1 MTILSQTVRRTPS
14 TLKRATFAAVL
25 MGGLLLTA
33 CGGTTPVVDPI
44 PVTISSVTVTPI
56 GTSLAVGATQQ
67 LKADVMG
74 SGTYSTAVTWK
85 SSDGSVLTVDA
96 NGLVTAKAAG
106 TATVTATSTADASKS
121 GSVTVK
127 VAAVVPPFATVKV
140 SFRPQL
146 QDATTTPLPAGYTA
160 DFGAAY
166 TAAKASG
173 WITEASAGTPTAVP
187 VDLTPNT
194 RDRKVT
200 TVSPEQNT
208 FIHMQ
213 YTAAGIGNKTFGAWE
228 YNVPNGSYN
237 VTVSVG
243 DAGATFPDTTPPNS
257 THTINVEGQPAIIA
271 FVPPNNTTL
280 FKTATVTVNVTD
292 GKLTVDAKG
301 GTNTKLNYVTI
312 AAVTAAPKY

>member
-1 MTILSQTVRRTPS
+1 MTVLSQTARRTPS

-33 CGGTTPVVDPI
+33 CGGTTPIVDPPPI
-44 PVTISSVTVTPI
+44 TGPAVSSVTVTPI

-67 LKADVMG
+67 LKANVMG
-74 SGTYSTAVTWK
+74 SGAYSTTVTWSVK
-85 SSDGSVLTVDA
+85 SGDTTVLSVDT

-106 TATVTATSTADASKS
+106 TATVIATSTTDTSKS
-121 GSVTVK
+121 GSVIVTVN
-127 VAAVVPPFATVKV
+127 AAVVTPPFAAVKINFQPAG
-140 SFRPQL
+140 S
-146 QDATTTPLPAGYTA
+146 TTPPGFVA
-160 DFGAAY
+160 DTGAAY
-166 TAAKASG
+166 STSAGSG
-173 WITEASAGTPTAVP
+173 WITELSAGTATAVP

-194 RDRKVT
+194 RDRNVT
-200 TVSPEQNT
+200 GVSPEQNT

-213 YTAAGIGNKTFGAWE
+213 YSATGIGNKTFGAWE

-243 DAGATFPDTTPPNS
+243 DALAPTDS
-257 THTINVEGQPAIIA
+257 VYAINVEGTVALAPTQASATAP
-271 FVPPNNTTL
+271 

-301 GTNTKLNYVTI
+301 GTNTKLDYVTI
-312 AAVTAAPKY
+312 AAATAAPKY

>member
-1 MTILSQTVRRTPS
+1 MTILSQTARRTPS

-33 CGGTTPVVDPI
+33 CGGTTPIVDPI
-44 PVTISSVTVTPI
+44 PVISSVTVTPI

-67 LKADVMG
+67 LKVDVMG

-127 VAAVVPPFATVKV
+127 VAVVAPPFATVKV
-140 SFRPQL
+140 SFRPQN
-146 QDATTTPLPAGYTA
+146 ATTPLPMGFSA
-160 DFGAAY
+160 DIGAAY

-173 WITEASAGTPTAVP
+173 WVTEATAGTATATP
-187 VDLTPNT
+187 LDLTLNT
-194 RDRKVT
+194 RDRAASGVAA
-200 TVSPEQNT
+200 EQNT

-243 DAGATFPDTTPPNS
+243 DALAPTDS
-257 THTINVEGQPAIIA
+257 IYAINVEGTVALAPTPASA
-271 FVPPNNTTL
+271 TAP

-312 AAVTAAPKY
+312 AAVTATPKY

>member
-1 MTILSQTVRRTPS
+1 MTILSQTARRTPT

-33 CGGTTPVVDPI
+33 CGGTTPIVDPI

-74 SGTYSTAVTWK
+74 SGAYSNAVTWK
-85 SSDGSVLTVDA
+85 SSDVAVLTVDT

-106 TATVTATSTADASKS
+106 TATVTATSTADASMS
-121 GSVTVK
+121 GNVTVK
-127 VAAVVPPFATVKV
+127 VTAVAPAFATVKV
-140 SFRPQL
+140 SFRPQN
-146 QDATTTPLPAGYTA
+146 ATTPLPMGFSA
-160 DFGAAY
+160 DIGAAY
-166 TAAKASG
+166 TVTAAKASG
-173 WITEASAGTPTAVP
+173 WVTETTAGTATATP
-187 VDLTPNT
+187 LDLTPNT
-194 RDRKVT
+194 RDRAAPGVAA
-200 TVSPEQNT
+200 EQNT

-243 DAGATFPDTTPPNS
+243 DALAPTDS
-257 THTINVEGQPAIIA
+257 IYAINVEGTVALAPTPASA
-271 FVPPNNTTL
+271 TAP

>member
-1 MTILSQTVRRTPS
+1 MTILSQTARRTPS

-33 CGGTTPVVDPI
+33 CGGTTPIVDPI
-44 PVTISSVTVTPI
+44 PVISSVTVTPI

-67 LKADVMG
+67 LKVDVMG

-127 VAAVVPPFATVKV
+127 VAVVAPPFATVKV
-140 SFRPQL
+140 SFRPQN
-146 QDATTTPLPAGYTA
+146 ATTPLPMGFSA
-160 DFGAAY
+160 DIGAAY

-173 WITEASAGTPTAVP
+173 WVTEATAGTATATP
-187 VDLTPNT
+187 LDLTLNT
-194 RDRKVT
+194 RDRAASGVAA
-200 TVSPEQNT
+200 EQNT

-243 DAGATFPDTTPPNS
+243 DALAPTDS
-257 THTINVEGQPAIIA
+257 IYAINVEGTVALAPTPASA
-271 FVPPNNTTL
+271 TAP

>member
-1 MTILSQTVRRTPS
+1 MTILSQTARRTPT

-33 CGGTTPVVDPI
+33 CGGTTPIVDPI

-56 GTSLAVGATQQ
+56 GTSLTVGATQQ

-74 SGTYSTAVTWK
+74 SGAYSNAVTWK
-85 SSDGSVLTVDA
+85 SSDVAVLTVDT

-106 TATVTATSTADASKS
+106 TATVTATSTADASMS
-121 GSVTVK
+121 GNVTVK
-127 VAAVVPPFATVKV
+127 VTAVAPAFATVKV
-140 SFRPQL
+140 SFRPQN
-146 QDATTTPLPAGYTA
+146 ATTPLPVGFSA
-160 DFGAAY
+160 DIGAAY

-173 WITEASAGTPTAVP
+173 WVTEATAGTATATP
-187 VDLTPNT
+187 LDLTLNT
-194 RDRKVT
+194 RDRAASGVAA
-200 TVSPEQNT
+200 EQNT

-301 GTNTKLNYVTI
+301 GTNTKLDYVTI
-312 AAVTAAPKY
+312 AAATAAPKY

>member
-1 MTILSQTVRRTPS
+1 MTILSQTARRTPT

-33 CGGTTPVVDPI
+33 CGGTTPIVDPP
-44 PVTISSVTVTPI
+44 PVTAPTISSVTVTPI
-56 GTSLAVGATQQ
+56 GISLAVGATQQ

-74 SGTYSTAVTWK
+74 SGDYSTAVTWK

-121 GSVTVK
+121 GIVTVK

-140 SFRPQL
+140 SFRPQN
-146 QDATTTPLPAGYTA
+146 ATTPLPMTFSA
-160 DFGAAY
+160 DIGAAY

-173 WITEASAGTPTAVP
+173 WITQASAGTATAVP
-187 VDLTPNT
+187 LDLTPNT
-194 RDRKVT
+194 RDRAVPG
-200 TVSPEQNT
+200 VAAEQNT

-228 YNVPNGSYN
+228 YNVPNGDYN

-243 DAGATFPDTTPPNS
+243 DASAPTDSVYAINLENKPALAPTPASATAP
-257 THTINVEGQPAIIA
+257 
-271 FVPPNNTTL
+271 
-280 FKTATVTVNVTD
+280 FKTVTVVVTVAD
-292 GKLTVDAKG
+292 GKLTLDAKG

>member
-1 MTILSQTVRRTPS
+1 MTILSQTARRTPT

-33 CGGTTPVVDPI
+33 CGGTTPIIDPI
-44 PVTISSVTVTPI
+44 PVISSITVTPI

-67 LKADVMG
+67 LKVDVMG

-85 SSDGSVLTVDA
+85 SSDVAVLTVDA
-96 NGLVTAKAAG
+96 NGLVTAKAVG

-127 VAAVVPPFATVKV
+127 VAVVAPPFATVKV
-140 SFRPQL
+140 SFRPQN
-146 QDATTTPLPAGYTA
+146 ATTPLPMGFSA
-160 DFGAAY
+160 DTGAAY
-166 TAAKASG
+166 TVTPAKASG
-173 WITEASAGTPTAVP
+173 WVTETTAGTANATPL
-187 VDLTPNT
+187 DLTPNT
-194 RDRKVT
+194 RDRAAPGVAA
-200 TVSPEQNT
+200 EQNT

-243 DAGATFPDTTPPNS
+243 DASAPTDS
-257 THTINVEGQPAIIA
+257 IYAINVEGTVALAPTPASA
-271 FVPPNNTTL
+271 TAP

-312 AAVTAAPKY
+312 AAVTAAAKY